1 MAYLREA
8 LGRSLIRRLL
18 VLAATLVTLLTLP
31 ATADAVLSGR
41 NGRIVFVSGR
51 EGADGNDTQARL
63 YFWKPP
69 AGVFSPS
76 VSPALA
82 TTPGQHRHPTWSPDR
97 TKVAYARGDNA
108 TANYDIY
115 VLDLTTPGA
124 TPVNLTNSDGVTDDR
139 PAWSPDGT
147 RIAWETGSATGSDII
162 VWNLAIS
169 DPTNLTNTAG
179 IPESKPAW
187 SPDSQTL
194 YYASGNVNTAP
205 NGSNNDVKIF
215 RKPANDP
222 TATPTEV
229 VHISGAHAFQPSISP
244 DGTRLCFTGSAT
256 AGLNTNA
263 SIFVGPVDSS
273 SSPTVLASSGNG
285 DYNCTWSPNGFRIAY
300 VTGVFASGALVAE
313 DSDGSDIVPQD
324 LTDDAQNF
332 DGNPDWAPDA
342 APTCEDRTA
351 TTFVNNAVSI
361 PLPCTDN
368 GPQYER
374 TPVNRTIVDQP
385 TNGTVNQL
393 QLGETSASYTPNPG
407 FAGTD
412 TFTYRSFDDF
422 GFAPTTNTV
431 TVNIVR
437 PTCSGRAAGIVGT
450 EAANVLAGTPGAD
463 VIAAL
468 GGDDSIRSGRGSD
481 FVCAGD
487 GNDRVLGENG
497 NDRLFGQAGRDT
509 LLGGRGNDRLNGG
522 AGNDRLVGGGGRD
535 VLTGGPGRNTYLAGA
550 GNDTVRARNGRRE
563 LINCGKGRDR
573 AIVDRRDRVRGCERV
588 TRR

>member
-1 MAYLREA
+1 MAYLRA
-8 LGRSLIRRLL
+8 AVDRSLIRRLL

-63 YFWKPP
+63 YFWKVPTGVLSP
-69 AGVFSPS
+69 A
-76 VSPALA
+76 VSPALS

-169 DPTNLTNTAG
+169 DPTNITNTPG

-187 SPDSQTL
+187 SPDSQTI
-194 YYASGNVNTAP
+194 YYASGNVFVAP
-205 NGSNNDVKIF
+205 NGSNNDVKIL
-215 RKPANDP
+215 RRPANG
-222 TATPTEV
+222 TGSATEV
-229 VHISGAHAFQPSISP
+229 VHIGGAHAFQPSISP
-244 DGTRLCFTGSAT
+244 DGTRICFTGSGT
-256 AGLNTNA
+256 AGLNNSA

-273 SSPTVLASSGNG
+273 SSPTVLASSGEG

-300 VTGVFASGALVAE
+300 VTGVFQSGALVAE
-313 DSDGSDIVPQD
+313 DSDGSDIVPQG
-324 LTDDAQNF
+324 LTDDSQNF

-385 TNGTVNQL
+385 ANGTVNQPH
-393 QLGETSASYTPNPG
+393 LGETSATYTPNAG

-431 TVNIVR
+431 SVNIVR

-450 EAANVLAGTPGAD
+450 ATANVLTGTAGAD

-468 GGDDSIRSGRGSD
+468 GGDDSVRSGRGSD

-522 AGNDRLVGGGGRD
+522 S
-535 VLTGGPGRNTYLAGA
+535 GRNIYSAGA
-550 GNDTVRARNGRRE
+550 GNDIVSARNGARDR
-563 LINCGKGRDR
+563 INCGPGRRDR
-573 AIVDRRDRVRGCERV
+573 ATVDRRDRVSGCEIV
-588 TRR
+588 RRR